1 MAYNSYFPQN
11 YYPQY
16 YGNQQMPQNSP
27 QMPPNAQQSSGG
39 GIIWVLGENAAKS
52 FPVGAGQTVLL
63 MDREEPD
70 LVLPVKNNVHLRE
83 NYVGKNVIEIKTKLE
98 MNMKSV
104 DQSGMPLPLRI
115 FDIKER
121 STHHSESA
129 VAKSPTTDF
138 VSRSEFEE
146 FREDVKRSIKS
157 MRKPKPEEE
166 GEG

>member
-63 MDREEPD
+63 MDREEP
-70 LVLPVKNNVHLRE
+70 VM
-83 NYVGKNVIEIKTKLE
+83 Y
-98 MNMKSV
+98 MKSV
-104 DQSGMPLPLRI
+104 DQRGKPLPLRI

-121 STHHSESA
+121 TTHHSESA